1 MSCLEIVEFTSFDRF
16 LSGEMEQMETE
27 NNWKYQKE
35 MDKRGQRESHDMF
48 LPEQFNKDRV
58 WKVSDED
65 LERNRIIWDKRIGL
79 FEITEQRL

>member
-1 MSCLEIVEFTSFDRF
+1 
-16 LSGEMEQMETE
+16 
-27 NNWKYQKE
+27 
-35 MDKRGQRESHDMF
+35 MDKRGQRESHAMF